1 MAQSSSAPQR
11 QQHLQQHWQQYWQQ
25 YGQQWQQQWQQQQ
38 RHQWRQQQPSGEQ
51 MQGGTMMGLS
61 LPQQQQ
67 VCLALS

>member
-1 MAQSSSAPQR
+1 MAQSSSAPQ
-11 QQHLQQHWQQYWQQ
+11 LQQHWEQYYQQHQELYQR
-25 YGQQWQQQWQQQQ
+25 QQQ
-38 RHQWRQQQPSGEQ
+38 RYPQQPSGEQ